1 MIVVKDL
8 RIAGILHG
16 ISFEL
21 ARGERLGIIGESG
34 SGKSLTALAIMG
46 LVDLPVE
53 GSITIDATQMV
64 GTPDR
69 VRRRVRGATVGMV
82 FQEPMTALDPLTK
95 VGKLVPRELLV
106 DVGVDRPEA
115 YPHQLSGGQ
124 RQRVLIALALKQNPD
139 FLICDEPTTALD
151 ATTQAQILD
160 LIDRLVRER
169 DMGLIFISHDLAV
182 VRRMTTRQLVFRG
195 GEIVAGDSE
204 YAQALAAAAKPGA
217 PASPT
222 VLGEPV
228 VKLRDVS
235 LRRGKTQALDG
246 VTLTVHNGERLGIV
260 GGSGS
265 GKTTL
270 IHTIAGLLKPDSG
283 TVTTSGRM
291 QMVFQDPYASLD
303 PRMKVRDSIREAGV
317 DHARAEEVLSAVDLA
332 GTGDRLPREFSGGQ
346 RQRISIA
353 RAAAPHPDVLL
364 ADEPV
369 SALDVSLRAQ
379 VLSLIS
385 DTVNTNTLIFI
396 THDLAVVREICPRLA
411 VMQAGRIVEH
421 GNTEEI
427 WANPQHE
434 YTRELIRSVISG

>member
-1 MIVVKDL
+1 
-8 RIAGILHG
+8 
-16 ISFEL
+16 
-21 ARGERLGIIGESG
+21 
-34 SGKSLTALAIMG
+34 
-46 LVDLPVE
+46 
-53 GSITIDATQMV
+53 
-64 GTPDR
+64 
-69 VRRRVRGATVGMV
+69 
-82 FQEPMTALDPLTK
+82 
-95 VGKLVPRELLV
+95 
-106 DVGVDRPEA
+106 
-115 YPHQLSGGQ
+115 
-124 RQRVLIALALKQNPD
+124 
-139 FLICDEPTTALD
+139 
-151 ATTQAQILD
+151 
-160 LIDRLVRER
+160 
-169 DMGLIFISHDLAV
+169 MGLIFISHDLAV

-270 IHTIAGLLKPDSG
+270 IHTIAGLLKPDAG

-317 DHARAEEVLSAVDLA
+317 DHARAEEVLGAVDLA